1 MLISVTALWLVFPMT
16 SDNHYKDLNKVTT
29 EQAIKSILGI
39 LENQEEDIALVGKQE
54 WMQSW
59 PKCTNPCIPISNI
72 NEIAQDTM
80 TNYFQQGSEKAG
92 GNIKEIWRFAIAGS
106 SNMANLLKLA

>member
-1 MLISVTALWLVFPMT
+1 MT
-16 SDNHYKDLNKVTT
+16 SNNYYEDLNEATT
-29 EQAIKSILGI
+29 EQAIESILGI
-39 LENQEEDIALVGKQE
+39 LENQEEDIALVRKQE

-59 PKCTNPCIPISNI
+59 PKHTNPHIPISDN

-92 GNIKEIWRFAIAGS
+92 GNIKEIWHCWKFEYGKSIETC
-106 SNMANLLKLA
+106 